1 MDEPNPDDQPTV
13 EANAATPP
21 AEAPIPGMKPDEL
34 RAQAQQL
41 KDEAGERARAA
52 AELRDAAAAL
62 RAEAAT
68 LLERVPELAAE
79 AAPSR
84 TDPEAAPAG
93 IDEPLGEPPAEAS
106 APRRRR
112 FLRRRG

>member
-13 EANAATPP
+13 EGDAAL
-21 AEAPIPGMKPDEL
+21 PGRDPEEL
-34 RAQAQQL
+34 RAQARQL
-41 KDEAGERARAA
+41 KEEAGDRAHAA
-52 AELRDAAAAL
+52 AELRHAAVAL
-62 RAEAAT
+62 REEASA

>member
-79 AAPSR
+79 AAPAREDSPAPPAEV
-84 TDPEAAPAG
+84 DPPA
-93 IDEPLGEPPAEAS
+93 GEPPAAERK
-106 APRRRR
+106 PRRRWFR
-112 FLRRRG
+112 SQG